1 MQGAR
6 FVYLFETLLL
16 ISMNVHGRFAAS
28 TRWENRSFAFSKMQW
43 FVYLLSERKIVLVII
58 KVEYVLTT
66 R

>member
-1 MQGAR
+1 
-6 FVYLFETLLL
+6 
-16 ISMNVHGRFAAS
+16 MNVHGRFAAS

-43 FVYLLSERKIVLVII
+43 FVYLLSERKIVFVII